1 MPIMHEY
8 EKIVVLIVVG
18 VVADLLYRVENNMVN
33 NFFWNLTKWDK
44 VLND

>member
-18 VVADLLYRVENNMVN
+18 VVADLLYRVEN
-33 NFFWNLTKWDK
+33 KHG
-44 VLND
+44 